1 MTKFANKTFSSP
13 ANNQAY
19 RDNFDRVFSEQ
30 KPRLVDGPCQVCVEL
45 QRNGIDV
52 PCSICT
58 EVK

>member
-19 RDNFDRVFSEQ
+19 RDNWDRVFIEP
-30 KPRLVDGPCQVCVEL
+30 KPAITEPCQVCVEL